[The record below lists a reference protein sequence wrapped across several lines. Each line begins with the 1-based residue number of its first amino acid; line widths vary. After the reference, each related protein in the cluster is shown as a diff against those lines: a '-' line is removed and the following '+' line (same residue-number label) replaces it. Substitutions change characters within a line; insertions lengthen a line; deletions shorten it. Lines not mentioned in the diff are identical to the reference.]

1 MLLHYRVRP
10 LLVFDGGALPAK
22 KATEVQRRAKRD
34 AARRK
39 AHQLLREDSHEAARQ
54 AFCAAVDVTPAMAAQ
69 LCDAAKARWGDRVD
83 FLVAPYEADAQL
95 AQLARSG
102 QCDGVISEDSD
113 NLPYGVPR
121 TLFKLDATGQAK
133 EIALQD
139 LYDAPEGVN
148 AISIRGWTH
157 DMFVLM
163 CCMSGCDYAESV
175 DGVGVKKAHAL
186 VGRYRD
192 FDRVLRALRFE
203 HTVPRDYAQK
213 LERAV
218 LTFGHQTVF
227 DRSLNAACYLTPLAR
242 GVADKIGSLAFLGAP
257 LPQRVA
263 AGVAAAR
270 LDPETHLTLER
281 PGAAALARVPLASTA
296 ELPQT
301 TTLDAFVQSRPRAPR
316 PRPPR
321 PPPRPPPPRPPSPPP
336 ARTGARSAHFSASP
350 PPRARVFR
358 PFVPPARVDGAA
370 PPRARS
376 PPPARPRSRSPP
388 RPMLPSTKLRLGAPS
403 QRRAPPPSPDKENPP
418 PRKRPAP
425 VDLSAFAFDRTRR
438 PRAESEP
445 AAAAA
450 LPAVRARDAARESG
464 RAAAAAALRAVP
476 LRSPR
481 RAPRT
486 RSQGR
491 VSPVPSEA
499 RAQNVIPGE
508 SRAVPVRAA
517 CQGPALRL
525 GSWLGETPR
534 VGRGVARCA
543 LGVSRS
549 SPRVNAARG
558 GRPWTVLPRIAKRPP
573 VLDPRPTSQTTTP
586 VWQSLGSRA
595 HDATARST
603 HSNDAAAT
611 AGYHASH
618 RGSTHARV
626 KAAVQRLGSVSAVAQ
641 PAKSSS
647 KNGRRRVVA
656 VPRGR
661 REPPAAVLRRGR
673 RDEASND
680 AEHQCG
686 RRRHERRAGERAG
699 LREGPFRNGASAPS
713 KAYDCA
719 SSSSSRPTWPSRYSR
734 RGAGSTTT
742 PRRSPCSARS
752 YYLRRRAA
760 RTTGFC

>member
-1 MLLHYRVRP
+1 MFRGSTKDVHVSAYAHKTLAVDGYAWLHRGVHACATELGRGLPCTQHIEFCLSRVQMLLHYRVRP

-121 TLFKLDATGQAK
+121 TLFKLDANGQAK

-270 LDPETHLTLER
+270 LDDDTWR
-281 PGAAALARVPLASTA
+281 S
-296 ELPQT
+296 
-301 TTLDAFVQSRPRAPR
+301 SR
-316 PRPPR
+316 
-321 PPPRPPPPRPPSPPP
+321 
-336 ARTGARSAHFSASP
+336 GAR
-350 PPRARVFR
+350 
-358 PFVPPARVDGAA
+358 
-370 PPRARS
+370 
-376 PPPARPRSRSPP
+376 
-388 RPMLPSTKLRLGAPS
+388 
-403 QRRAPPPSPDKENPP
+403 
-418 PRKRPAP
+418 
-425 VDLSAFAFDRTRR
+425 
-438 PRAESEP
+438 
-445 AAAAA
+445 
-450 LPAVRARDAARESG
+450 
-464 RAAAAAALRAVP
+464 
-476 LRSPR
+476 
-481 RAPRT
+481 
-486 RSQGR
+486 
-491 VSPVPSEA
+491 
-499 RAQNVIPGE
+499 I
-508 SRAVPVRAA
+508 
-517 CQGPALRL
+517 
-525 GSWLGETPR
+525 W
-534 VGRGVARCA
+534 RGC
-543 LGVSRS
+543 S
-549 SPRVNAARG
+549 SHHLK
-558 GRPWTVLPRIAKRPP
+558 T
-573 VLDPRPTSQTTTP
+573 
-586 VWQSLGSRA
+586 
-595 HDATARST
+595 
-603 HSNDAAAT
+603 
-611 AGYHASH
+611 
-618 RGSTHARV
+618 
-626 KAAVQRLGSVSAVAQ
+626 
-641 PAKSSS
+641 
-647 KNGRRRVVA
+647 
-656 VPRGR
+656 
-661 REPPAAVLRRGR
+661 
-673 RDEASND
+673 
-680 AEHQCG
+680 
-686 RRRHERRAGERAG
+686 
-699 LREGPFRNGASAPS
+699 
-713 KAYDCA
+713 
-719 SSSSSRPTWPSRYSR
+719 
-734 RGAGSTTT
+734 
-742 PRRSPCSARS
+742 
-752 YYLRRRAA
+752 
-760 RTTGFC
+760 

>member
-1 MLLHYRVRP
+1 
-10 LLVFDGGALPAK
+10 
-22 KATEVQRRAKRD
+22 
-34 AARRK
+34 
-39 AHQLLREDSHEAARQ
+39 
-54 AFCAAVDVTPAMAAQ
+54 MAAQ

-133 EIALQD
+133 EIAFQD

-301 TTLDAFVQSRPRAPR
+301 TTLDAFVRSRPRAPR

-321 PPPRPPPPRPPSPPP
+321 PPPATAAAAP
-336 ARTGARSAHFSASP
+336 AVAAAGPDGRAVGALLGQSAAARARLPALRAAGAR
-350 PPRARVFR
+350 RRR
-358 PFVPPARVDGAA
+358 GAA
-370 PPRARS
+370 PKPVA
-376 PPPARPRSRSPP
+376 A
-388 RPMLPSTKLRLGAPS
+388 A
-403 QRRAPPPSPDKENPP
+403 RAPPEPVAAAAH
-418 PRKRPAP
+418 AP
-425 VDLSAFAFDRTRR
+425 VDEAPPRR
-438 PRAESEP
+438 AVAAPRAAAVAGQGEPAAAEAPGARGPVRVRVRPHAAAARRGDEP

-450 LPAVRARDAARESG
+450 LPAVRARDAARESRG
-464 RAAAAAALRAVP
+464 AAAAAALRAVP
-476 LRSPR
+476 LLAFSPG
-481 RAPRT
+481 AD
-486 RSQGR
+486 
-491 VSPVPSEA
+491 E
-499 RAQNVIPGE
+499 
-508 SRAVPVRAA
+508 
-517 CQGPALRL
+517 
-525 GSWLGETPR
+525 
-534 VGRGVARCA
+534 
-543 LGVSRS
+543 
-549 SPRVNAARG
+549 
-558 GRPWTVLPRIAKRPP
+558 
-573 VLDPRPTSQTTTP
+573 D
-586 VWQSLGSRA
+586 
-595 HDATARST
+595 
-603 HSNDAAAT
+603 
-611 AGYHASH
+611 
-618 RGSTHARV
+618 
-626 KAAVQRLGSVSAVAQ
+626 AVA
-641 PAKSSS
+641 
-647 KNGRRRVVA
+647 G
-656 VPRGR
+656 
-661 REPPAAVLRRGR
+661 
-673 RDEASND
+673 DM
-680 AEHQCG
+680 
-686 RRRHERRAGERAG
+686 
-699 LREGPFRNGASAPS
+699 
-713 KAYDCA
+713 
-719 SSSSSRPTWPSRYSR
+719 
-734 RGAGSTTT
+734 
-742 PRRSPCSARS
+742 
-752 YYLRRRAA
+752 
-760 RTTGFC
+760 

>member
-1 MLLHYRVRP
+1 MGIQGLLPMFRGSTKDVHVSAYAHKTLAIDGYAWLHRGKWACAIELCQGIATTKHIDFCLKGLQLMVDHNVKP
-10 LLVFDGGALPAK
+10 LLVFDGAALL
-22 KATEVQRRAKRD
+22 AKRATD
-34 AARRK
+34 DDRREKREKALRK
-39 AHQLLREDSHEAARQ
+39 AQKLWREGSQEDARK
-54 AFCAAVDVTPAMAAQ
+54 AFGAAVAVTSEMAAQ

-281 PGAAALARVPLASTA
+281 STGTYRLASTA

-301 TTLDAFVQSRPRAPR
+301 TTLDAFVRSRPRA
-316 PRPPR
+316 
-321 PPPRPPPPRPPSPPP
+321 PPPRPPPPKPRPPPKPPSPPP

-370 PPRARS
+370 PPTNRS

-418 PRKRPAP
+418 PKKRPAP
-425 VDLSAFAFDRTRR
+425 VDLSAFAFDRK
-438 PRAESEP
+438 
-445 AAAAA
+445 
-450 LPAVRARDAARESG
+450 
-464 RAAAAAALRAVP
+464 RAAPPA
-476 LRSPR
+476 SPP
-481 RAPRT
+481 PRT
-486 RSQGR
+486 ALLFTTAD
-491 VSPVPSEA
+491 PPSSA
-499 RAQNVIPGE
+499 TLAPPAHE
-508 SRAVPVRAA
+508 SAP
-517 CQGPALRL
+517 
-525 GSWLGETPR
+525 
-534 VGRGVARCA
+534 
-543 LGVSRS
+543 
-549 SPRVNAARG
+549 
-558 GRPWTVLPRIAKRPP
+558 
-573 VLDPRPTSQTTTP
+573 
-586 VWQSLGSRA
+586 
-595 HDATARST
+595 
-603 HSNDAAAT
+603 
-611 AGYHASH
+611 
-618 RGSTHARV
+618 
-626 KAAVQRLGSVSAVAQ
+626 
-641 PAKSSS
+641 PAKSALFRRKTDELSVSSAPTLCGEPSYTPMTEAPPPVVAEFSS
-647 KNGRRRVVA
+647 KTNEVSSRRARPNTSRPPPRPGNAVSQVSLSSIATLRAKVVPFIEKVEA
-656 VPRGR
+656 SSVSQSGPHTRSPTEGTPDTKTP
-661 REPPAAVLRRGR
+661 PPA
-673 RDEASND
+673 D
-680 AEHQCG
+680 ATLS
-686 RRRHERRAGERAG
+686 AMIP
-699 LREGPFRNGASAPS
+699 REMV
-713 KAYDCA
+713 
-719 SSSSSRPTWPSRYSR
+719 T
-734 RGAGSTTT
+734 
-742 PRRSPCSARS
+742 
-752 YYLRRRAA
+752 
-760 RTTGFC
+760 

>member
-1 MLLHYRVRP
+1 MGIQGLLPMFRGSTKDVHVSAYAHKTLAVDGYAWLHRGVHACATELGRGLPCTQHIEFCLSRVQMLLHYRVRP

-281 PGAAALARVPLASTA
+281 STGTYRLASTA

-301 TTLDAFVQSRPRAPR
+301 TTLDAFVRSRPRA
-316 PRPPR
+316 
-321 PPPRPPPPRPPSPPP
+321 PPPRPPPPKPRPPPKPPSPPP

-370 PPRARS
+370 PPTNRS

-438 PRAESEP
+438 PRAAEASP
-445 AAAAA
+445 
-450 LPAVRARDAARESG
+450 P
-464 RAAAAAALRAVP
+464 
-476 LRSPR
+476 PR
-481 RAPRT
+481 RPFQQFERGMPPA
-486 RSQGR
+486 
-491 VSPVPSEA
+491 SPVARRQPSF
-499 RAQNVIPGE
+499 AQ
-508 SRAVPVRAA
+508 
-517 CQGPALRL
+517 
-525 GSWLGETPR
+525 
-534 VGRGVARCA
+534 
-543 LGVSRS
+543 
-549 SPRVNAARG
+549 
-558 GRPWTVLPRIAKRPP
+558 
-573 VLDPRPTSQTTTP
+573 
-586 VWQSLGSRA
+586 
-595 HDATARST
+595 
-603 HSNDAAAT
+603 
-611 AGYHASH
+611 
-618 RGSTHARV
+618 
-626 KAAVQRLGSVSAVAQ
+626 
-641 PAKSSS
+641 
-647 KNGRRRVVA
+647 
-656 VPRGR
+656 
-661 REPPAAVLRRGR
+661 
-673 RDEASND
+673 
-680 AEHQCG
+680 
-686 RRRHERRAGERAG
+686 
-699 LREGPFRNGASAPS
+699 F
-713 KAYDCA
+713 
-719 SSSSSRPTWPSRYSR
+719 RYSLS
-734 RGAGSTTT
+734 GNEDSQ
-742 PRRSPCSARS
+742 SP
-752 YYLRRRAA
+752 
-760 RTTGFC
+760 GK